1 LIASLNQVAAL
12 LSMAR
17 LFLLLLHVP
26 FQVGDSVIQV
36 RRIAAGLPGLTVEPE
51 GFIMA
56 LRI

>member
-1 LIASLNQVAAL
+1 MNQVAAL